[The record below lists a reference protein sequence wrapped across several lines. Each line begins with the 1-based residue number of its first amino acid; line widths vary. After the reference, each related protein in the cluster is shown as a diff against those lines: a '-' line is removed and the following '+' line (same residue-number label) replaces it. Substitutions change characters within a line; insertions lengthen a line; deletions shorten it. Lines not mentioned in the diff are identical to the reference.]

1 MIDKGSEW
9 NIWDLHVHTP
19 ASIFH
24 RYGNND
30 DVWENYISDLE
41 KLPKEFKVI
50 GVNDYFFID
59 GYERLLKEQNDN
71 NRLQN
76 LLLIPVLE
84 FRIEKFAGVDFK
96 NLKRINFHVLFSPDL
111 SIETIKSQFL
121 NTLEQS
127 YTLESGGNPWTRAIT
142 KISVGELG
150 KKIKEGVPAEQ
161 LQNYGSDLIEGFNN
175 LNLKE
180 SQIFESL
187 NKDCFKDNYI
197 IAIGKTEW
205 DELKWTDSSIA
216 QKKSIIN
223 NANIVFTASASV
235 DNYNKAK
242 EKLKDQNVNDFL
254 FDCSD
259 AHSFS
264 HDTTEKDRI
273 GNCINWLKSDLSFS
287 GLKQVLIEKDDRLF
301 VGSKP
306 LIHDR
311 TINNRTKYIDS
322 IMINQINGYN
332 EKTQGTWFKDV
343 EIPLN
348 HELVAIIGNKGNG
361 KSALADIIGL
371 CGDYKGSHDDFSFLN
386 KKRFGENNGRISSNF
401 EAKLNWLSGNSDSKN
416 LNDKVLDSANEKVKY
431 LPQGYFERLTN
442 NHESIDDFNKEI
454 EEVVFTHLED
464 TERLGKTTFEELI
477 SFKTSVSEEEIQVI
491 KNKLQT
497 INRSLFEKEKKL
509 NPEYKKSIE
518 EFISQKKNELNALI
532 EPVEVLNPN
541 NDPKHAEENAK
552 TNSELEKLNDKIE
565 TETKRLIS
573 ITESKSD
580 LLLEINTLKQVKQR
594 IENKVK
600 DVESFKSE
608 INQELSV
615 YKDLNIDVLIDV
627 NSNLEGISN
636 LISLKNTE
644 YLNYKILLGEEKSEN
659 PLFKS
664 IPKIIIELKTEQS
677 KIQNQLGEIDK
688 IYQKYVLDKKHW
700 EENKN
705 KIIGSSLINGSLE
718 FYKAELKYL
727 NDTLKNEIDIEKT
740 LRLTLTK
747 EIFQLKENV
756 LEIYKNVKE
765 KIDNIIEENKKLL
778 SAYPIKVEASFSSK
792 SNFQKKFLDFIS
804 LNKTGTFYGKENAE
818 IQLKKILEENK
829 LDTFEDVSKLLES
842 LTNSLF
848 VDLRDDNK
856 TQTNIENQVNEVN
869 ELYNYLFSLEF
880 IDYNY
885 ELRQGTKNLDQLS
898 PGEKGALLLI
908 FYLLLDNNDIPL
920 IIDQPEDNLDN
931 HSVANILVPFI
942 KKAKSKRQII
952 LVTHNPNLAVV
963 ADAEQIIFTE
973 LDKENNY
980 RFSFKAGAIENKEIN
995 NCIVKVL
1002 EGAMPAFN
1010 KRKLKYYD
1018 NH

>member
-1 MIDKGSEW
+1 MINKGSEW

-24 RYGNND
+24 RYGNDD
-30 DVWENYISDLE
+30 DVWEKYISDLE

-59 GYERLLKEQNDN
+59 GYERLLKEQSVN
-71 NRLQN
+71 NRMQN

-96 NLKRINFHVLFSPDL
+96 NFKRINFHVLFSPDL
-111 SIETIKSQFL
+111 SIETITSQFL
-121 NTLEQS
+121 NTLQQS
-127 YTLESGGNPWTRAIT
+127 YTLQSNGEAWTRAIT
-142 KISVGELG
+142 KTSVGELG
-150 KKIKEGVPAEQ
+150 AKIKEGIPVEE
-161 LQNYGSDLIEGFNN
+161 LKNYGSDLIEGFNN

-180 SQIFESL
+180 SQIFDSL
-187 NKDCFKDNYI
+187 NKDCFKDKYI

-216 QKKSIIN
+216 QKKSTINSADII
-223 NANIVFTASASV
+223 FTASASV

-242 EKLKDQNVNDFL
+242 EKLKNQKVNDFL

-273 GNCINWLKSDLSFS
+273 GNCINWLKSDLSFE
-287 GLKQVLIEKDDRLF
+287 GLKQVLIEKEDRLF
-301 VGSKP
+301 VGDKP
-306 LIHDR
+306 QIHDR

-322 IMINQINGYN
+322 IRIRQIDNYN
-332 EKTQGTWFKDV
+332 EKSQGSWFKDV

-371 CGDYKGSHDDFSFLN
+371 CGNYKGSHDDFSFLN
-386 KKRFGENNGRISSNF
+386 KKRFGENNGRISGNF
-401 EAKLNWLSGNSDSKN
+401 EAKINWLSGNSDIKN
-416 LNDKVLDSANEKVKY
+416 LNDKVSDSAKEKVKY

-442 NHESIDDFNKEI
+442 NHESIDDFNREI

-491 KNKLQT
+491 KNRLQI
-497 INRSLFEKEKKL
+497 INKSIFEKEKKL
-509 NPEYKKSIE
+509 NPDYRKSIE
-518 EFISQKKNELNALI
+518 ELINQKTNELTALI
-532 EPVEVLNPN
+532 EPIAVINPST
-541 NDPKHAEENAK
+541 DPKHAEENAK
-552 TNSELEKLNDKIE
+552 TTSELEKLNEKIE
-565 TETKRLIS
+565 AETNKLHS
-573 ITESKSD
+573 ITESKSE
-580 LLLEINTLKQVKQR
+580 LLFEINTLKQVKQR

-600 DVESFKSE
+600 DVESFKLE
-608 INQELSV
+608 IGQELSIF
-615 YKDLNIDVLIDV
+615 KGLNIDKILNVS
-627 NSNLEGISN
+627 SNLEALSG
-636 LISLKNTE
+636 LISLKDTE
-644 YLNYKILLGEEKSEN
+644 YVNYKILLGEENSDDL
-659 PLFKS
+659 LFNS
-664 IPKIIIELKTEQS
+664 IPKIILELKTEQS
-677 KIQNQLGEIDK
+677 KIQSQLGEVDK
-688 IYQKYVLDKKHW
+688 VYQKYVLAKKQW
-700 EENKN
+700 EENKT
-705 KIIGSSLINGSLE
+705 KIIGNSLINGSLE
-718 FYKAELKYL
+718 FYKTEIKYL
-727 NDTLKNEIDIEKT
+727 DETLKNEINSERKI
-740 LRLTLTK
+740 RLDLTK
-747 EIFQLKENV
+747 EIFKLKENV

-765 KIDNIIEENKKLL
+765 KIDNIIEENILLL
-778 SAYPIKVEASFSSK
+778 SAYPIKVEASFISK
-792 SNFQKKFLDFIS
+792 YNFSKKFLDFIS

-818 IQLKKILEENK
+818 IQLKKILESSK
-829 LDTFEDVSKLLES
+829 LETFKDVSNLLES

-848 VDLRDDNK
+848 VDLRDENN
-856 TQTNIENQVNEVN
+856 TQTNIENQVNEVV

-885 ELRQGTKNLDQLS
+885 ELRQGSKNLDQLS

-942 KKAKSKRQII
+942 KKAKGKRQII

-980 RFSFKAGAIENKEIN
+980 RFSFKAGAIENPEIN

-1018 NH
+1018 SH